1 MSVEA
6 IAGFTAA
13 GATVLGVAFGAFYW
27 LFSLIRSESRAA
39 RSEARE
45 DNTRLREELREDNA
59 RLREDNDR
67 LRREFQESNDRLRRE
82 LQESNDRLREEL
94 LAEVREGNQRIL
106 EALYRHRHD
115 PDGTVAVYP
124 PQAAD

>member
-27 LFSLIRSESRAA
+27 LFSMIRSESRAA
-39 RSEARE
+39 RAEARE

-59 RLREDNDR
+59 QLREDNTRLREDNDR
-67 LRREFQESNDRLRRE
+67 LRRE
-82 LQESNDRLREEL
+82 L
-94 LAEVREGNQRIL
+94 LTEVREGNQRIL
-106 EALYRHRHD
+106 EAFYRHRHD
-115 PDGTVAVYP
+115 SDGTVAL
-124 PQAAD
+124 